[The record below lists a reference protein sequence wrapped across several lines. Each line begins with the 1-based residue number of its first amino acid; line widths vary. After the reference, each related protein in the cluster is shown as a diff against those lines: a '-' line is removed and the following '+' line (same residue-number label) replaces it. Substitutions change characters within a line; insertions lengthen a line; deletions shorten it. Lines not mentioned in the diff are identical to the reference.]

1 MQNEY
6 HDQGTWRDSVERR
19 IGQLGAGLE
28 AARHTDDR
36 HHGELRDLKASIETL
51 RTDLSTQIATSVG
64 GLRADLMALRAPVP
78 ATATPPAAPA
88 PAASTIDWRL
98 VALIAALCAG
108 GLVGIGIA
116 VGRAWQIDDTKAI
129 VRTIAP

>member
-1 MQNEY
+1 MNNEY

-19 IGQLGAGLE
+19 IGQLGAGLD

-64 GLRADLMALRAPVP
+64 GLRADLMALRTARAMQDAP
-78 ATATPPAAPA
+78 AAAPA
-88 PAASTIDWRL
+88 SSASLDWKL
-98 VALIAALCAG
+98 VATIAALLAG
-108 GLVGIGIA
+108 ALVGIGIS
-116 VGRAWQIDDTKAI
+116 VGRSWQLDDTKAI